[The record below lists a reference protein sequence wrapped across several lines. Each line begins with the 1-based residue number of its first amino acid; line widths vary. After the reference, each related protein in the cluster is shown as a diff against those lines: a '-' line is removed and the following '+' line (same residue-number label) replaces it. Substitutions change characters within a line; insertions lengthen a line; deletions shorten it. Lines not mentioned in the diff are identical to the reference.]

1 MKEEDYKRQLVIA
14 NSLYEMGI
22 DVDLI
27 KKITTV
33 TSEDLAKYRDKTKNS
48 QKNID
53 KKNNKD
59 I

>member
-1 MKEEDYKRQLVIA
+1 MKDEDYKRQLVIA
-14 NSLYEMGI
+14 NSLFEMGI

-53 KKNNKD
+53 KKNSKD